1 MPTEVSVD
9 ELKNFSGE
17 RDLGTSEWHRVEQ
30 KHIDLFADATGD
42 HQWIHVDPEAAKSG
56 PFGTTI
62 AHGYLSLSLLPMLM
76 AEVIS
81 VPGVK
86 MGINYG
92 TERIRFT
99 NPVPSGSEVRLK
111 AKLLSAEPK
120 GDGILYK
127 VGVELEIKDQE
138 RPAFVGEVL
147 YLVFA

>member
-1 MPTEVSVD
+1 MPTEVTVD
-9 ELKNFSGE
+9 QLKDFSGE
-17 RDLGTSEWHRVEQ
+17 IDLGVSDWHRVEQ

-42 HQWIHVDPEAAKSG
+42 HQWIHVDHEMAKQG
-56 PFGTTI
+56 PFGQTI

-76 AEVIS
+76 SQVMS
-81 VPGVK
+81 VSGVK

-92 TERIRFT
+92 TDKVRFT

-111 AKLLSAEPK
+111 AKLVDSQPK

-127 VGVELEIKDQE
+127 VGVEIEIKDQE
-138 RPAFVGEVL
+138 KPAMVGEVL

>member
-1 MPTEVSVD
+1 MPTEVTVE

-17 RDLGTSEWHRVEQ
+17 KDLGTSDWHRVEQ

-42 HQWIHVDPEAAKSG
+42 HQWIHVNPEMAKQG
-56 PFGTTI
+56 PFGQTI

-76 AEVIS
+76 TEVMS
-81 VPGVK
+81 VSGAK

-92 TERIRFT
+92 TDRVRFT
-99 NPVPSGSEVRLK
+99 NPVPSGAEVRLK

-120 GDGILYK
+120 GDGLLYK
-127 VGVELEIKDQE
+127 VGVEVEIKDQAK
-138 RPAFVGEVL
+138 PAMVGEVL

>member
-1 MPTEVSVD
+1 MPTDVSVD

-17 RDLGTSEWHRVEQ
+17 KDLGVSEWHRVEQ

-42 HQWIHVDPEAAKSG
+42 HQWIHVDHEAAKQG
-56 PFGTTI
+56 PFGQTI

-76 AEVIS
+76 SQVMS
-81 VPGVK
+81 VSGAK

-92 TERIRFT
+92 TDRVRFT

-120 GDGILYK
+120 GDGLLYK
-127 VGVELEIKDQE
+127 VGVEIEIKGQE
-138 RPAFVGEVL
+138 KPAMIGEVL